1 MNQTETVSLMAAIL
15 YAASQSKAQPDQQK
29 LFYDRTANQA
39 WDLYNAVQLTSTEAA
54 QRGTA
59 RYS

>member
-1 MNQTETVSLMAAIL
+1 MNQTEIVSLMAATL
-15 YAASQSKAQPDQQK
+15 YAGSQPKAQPDQQQ
-29 LFYDRTANQA
+29 LSYDRIAMQA
-39 WDLYNAVQLTSTEAA
+39 WDLYNAVQFTSAEAA